1 MPLLTAIIPT
11 YQRSR
16 LLLRALRSLQ
26 HESCDDFEVHV
37 WDNASDD
44 DTSEVVKSLV
54 RSDPR
59 IKYRR
64 NAANVGWLENFRR
77 GMAAVETPFF
87 HMMGDDDVV
96 FPWLFEDAI
105 AALMREPRA
114 RMFVGAT
121 AIANP
126 DGTVIDVPVRRWRT
140 GFLEAPDGAFEIL
153 RNGHSDLPGIV
164 FRREV
169 LSEIGEFNPEVGIG
183 VDVDYQL
190 RVAIRAPI
198 VVSKRLSAVFSHREG
213 GQQSSNEYAPVN
225 FWPGL
230 YVTANTLKAMEDVP
244 EEVRKRACEMLM
256 GRLRRM
262 LLLRGCK
269 TAVVGL
275 DAETDRIAR
284 TLEEVFGLKV
294 RPVLLRL
301 LAKIAVGAPSRL
313 TTRLVDS
320 IRSARMNRILAP
332 DERQTYSA
340 QVSALIGSLA

>member
-1 MPLLTAIIPT
+1 MALISCIVPT
-11 YQRSR
+11 YRR
-16 LLLRALRSLQ
+16 PELIARAIRSLTRQ
-26 HESCDDFEVHV
+26 TFRDLAIHV
-37 WDNASDD
+37 WDNASGDRTEEAVAECSRLD
-44 DTSEVVKSLV
+44 G
-54 RSDPR
+54 R
-59 IKYRR
+59 IHYHR
-64 NAANVGWLENFRR
+64 NATNVGWLENFRR
-77 GMAAVETPFF
+77 GMAAVDTPFF
-87 HMMGDDDVV
+87 HMMGDDDLA
-96 FPWLFEDAI
+96 FPWLFEDGVS
-105 AALMREPRA
+105 ALTRNPAA
-114 RMFVGAT
+114 RMYVGAT
-121 AIANP
+121 AVAYFH
-126 DGTVIDVPVRRWRT
+126 GGVVDVPVRRWRT

-262 LLLRGCK
+262 LLLRGWK
-269 TAVVGL
+269 TAAVGL
-275 DAETDRIAR
+275 DAETDRIAL

-301 LAKIAVGAPSRL
+301 LAKIAVGTPSRL

-320 IRSARMNRILAP
+320 IRSARMNRMLAP
-332 DERQTYSA
+332 DERQTYST